1 MGKEEQTRSE
11 FSESQLI
18 DFLYIDKS
26 RVDSLISQI
35 RNGTLR
41 SVTKTIGTS
50 EGSFVSVAGGIPT
63 VVSGKHDQSQNSL
76 EQAAGNYD
84 PYHSQILALLND
96 LSIAPLAE
104 LPESAVG
111 RLVVLNATV
120 NIRDIRSIKAV
131 TPIIIKNRRM
141 LKIPSDKGTNDFFRF
156 FEDLVKQM
164 DDAIDLTANFNGHAI
179 KGVLQ
184 ESSLCLKPADITR
197 TYGVQMPGS
206 WYILG
211 ILDSAVQPSD
221 PPAADSF
228 ESAIDAFTNAIRQ
241 VYSQSPYTIIPILIY
256 RVINY

>member
-1 MGKEEQTRSE
+1 MGKEKQTRPE

-41 SVTKTIGTS
+41 SVTKTLGTS
-50 EGSFVSVAGGIPT
+50 EGSSVSVKGSIPS
-63 VVSGKHDQSQNSL
+63 VVSGKHEHSQGSL
-76 EQAAGNYD
+76 EQAAEKYD

-104 LPESAVG
+104 LPEHAIG
-111 RLVVLNATV
+111 QLVILNATV

-141 LKIPSDKGTNDFFRF
+141 LKIPSDKNTNEFFRLI
-156 FEDLVKQM
+156 EDLVKQM

-184 ESSLCLKPADITR
+184 ESSLCLKPADINR

-211 ILDSAVQPSD
+211 ILDSAVQPTEPSS
-221 PPAADSF
+221 ADSF

-241 VYSQSPYTIIPILIY
+241 VYSQPPYTIIPILIY
-256 RVINY
+256 RVITY

>member
-1 MGKEEQTRSE
+1 MGKKEQTRPE
-11 FSESQLI
+11 LSESQLI

-35 RNGTLR
+35 RSGTLR

-50 EGSFVSVAGGIPT
+50 EGSSVSVNGGVPA
-63 VVSGKHDQSQNSL
+63 VVSGGFNNSL
-76 EQAAGNYD
+76 KSQEKAAENYD
-84 PYHSQILALLND
+84 PYHSQILDLLND
-96 LSIAPLAE
+96 LSIAPLVE
-104 LPESAVG
+104 LPEHAVG
-111 RLVVLNATV
+111 QLVVLNATV

-131 TPIIIKNRRM
+131 TPLIVKNKKL
-141 LKIPSDKGTNDFFRF
+141 LKIPSDKNTNDFFRLI
-156 FEDLVKQM
+156 EDLVKQM
-164 DDAIDLTANFNGHAI
+164 DDAIDLTANFNGHTI

-211 ILDSAVQPSD
+211 ILDSASQPAD
-221 PPAADSF
+221 PPSADSF

-256 RVINY
+256 RVIKY